1 MNIYLYHL
9 TQDNIVKYV
18 GLTQYINNT
27 KSRHRRGKPS
37 HIFEIIQTY
46 HNREEAGIAEQYH
59 IAGYKTFKDGW
70 NGTIGGDRYLDWVD
84 ISGENNPNWK
94 GGLRTNNP
102 KLYKKE
108 YDRKRPDRK
117 AYRKEYN
124 QRAEVKERMKN
135 WHINERK
142 GKPEAIAKKKENDRI
157 RNQRPEVKERKNML
171 RKIRYARNREIEYFM
186 LNGLVL

>member
-18 GLTQYINNT
+18 GLTQQLART
-27 KSRHRRGKPS
+27 KTRHRKEKPS
-37 HIFEIIQTY
+37 HQFVIVETY

-59 IAGYKTFKDGW
+59 IAAHKTHKKYGGW
-70 NGTIGGDRYLDWVD
+70 NKTIGGDRYLDWVD
-84 ISGENNPNWK
+84 RSGENNGNWK
-94 GGLRTNNP
+94 GGITYDMVSYNLRP
-102 KLYKKE
+102 ERKE
-108 YDRKRPDRK
+108 RRKELDRKRKQTPE
-117 AYRKEYN
+117 RKEY
-124 QRAEVKERMKN
+124 
-135 WHINERK
+135 
-142 GKPEAIAKKKENDRI
+142 DRI